1 MKIICLVFFF
11 FFPGFSDLFAQ
22 EKCKSNIEFE
32 VDDTATYRQR
42 LIPLFRC
49 DSLKS
54 LTIKITSN
62 KGWVV
67 FPSVQGI
74 DSRVKYTTNTKLGS
88 VPEELGYLKH
98 LEYLDL
104 SDLGI
109 SQLPVSLVN
118 LSNLKTLNMS
128 FNRIAISGDIEKI
141 LSLSSLKTL
150 KIYGCDFNEDDL
162 LRIKTNRPDIRVLYT
177 MDDLVQ
183 ESKEKQQLKDS
194 SK

>member
-1 MKIICLVFFF
+1 MKILYLAFFIF
-11 FFPGFSDLFAQ
+11 SLGSSDLCAQ
-22 EKCKSNIEFE
+22 EKCNSNIEFE
-32 VDDTATYRQR
+32 VGDTATYRQR
-42 LIPLFRC
+42 LLPLFSC

-54 LTIKITSN
+54 LTIKISSN

-74 DSRVKYTTNTKLGS
+74 NSRVKYTNNTKLGFL
-88 VPEELGYLKH
+88 PEELGSLKH

-104 SDLGI
+104 SNLGI